1 LKCAAFAYARP
12 SELETAIDLL
22 AAHSD
27 GGQILAGGQSL
38 LPVMNFR
45 LSAPTVLID
54 INRIDELRGIEIVDH
69 GVRIGALARHFE
81 VAESEIV
88 RHELPLLREA
98 MEHVAHPAVRNRGT
112 FGGSIALAD
121 PAAEMPACAV
131 ALDATIVL
139 ASKAGRRLVPARKFF
154 QGLYSTD
161 RRSDEILTETIFP
174 RRANGD
180 RDAFAE
186 LSRRH
191 GDFAV
196 TGVSCH
202 AAMDGDR
209 IKELSLVVFGCE
221 AFPRIAEH
229 TRQAANGKVLSRE
242 LAAEVAAV
250 LKTDLQPIEDIHGDR
265 AVKLHFAEVLAR
277 RIIEQMAGA

>member
-1 LKCAAFAYARP
+1 MKCTAFAYARP

-22 AAHSD
+22 AEHSD

-54 INRIDELRGIEIVDH
+54 INRIDELKGIKIVDH

-98 MEHVAHPAVRNRGT
+98 MEHVAHPAIRNRGT

-139 ASKAGRRLVPARKFF
+139 ASKTGRRLVPARKFF

-161 RRSDEILTETIFP
+161 RRPDEILTETIFP
-174 RRANGD
+174 RRAIGD
-180 RDAFAE
+180 RNAFAE

-191 GDFAV
+191 GDFAIA
-196 TGVSCH
+196 GVSCH
-202 AAMDGDR
+202 TAMDGDR

-221 AFPRIAEH
+221 AFPRIAENA
-229 TRQAANGKVLSRE
+229 RQAANGKVISRE
-242 LAAEVAAV
+242 LAAEVAAA
-250 LKTDLQPIEDIHGDR
+250 LKTDLAPIEDMHGDR
-265 AVKLHFAEVLAR
+265 AVKLHLAQVLAR
-277 RIIEQMAGA
+277 RVVERMAGA

>member
-22 AAHSD
+22 AEHRD
-27 GGQILAGGQSL
+27 GGHVLAGGQSL

-54 INRIDELRGIEIVDH
+54 INRIDELKGIQITDH
-69 GVRIGALARHFE
+69 GIRIGALVRHAE
-81 VAESEIV
+81 VAASEIV
-88 RHELPLLREA
+88 RHELPLLHEA

-121 PAAEMPACAV
+121 PAGEMPACAV
-131 ALDATIVL
+131 ALDATIFL
-139 ASKAGRRLVPARKFF
+139 ASKMGRRLVPARKFF

-174 RRANGD
+174 RRANED
-180 RDAFAE
+180 RNAFAE

-191 GDFAV
+191 GDFAIA
-196 TGVSCH
+196 GVSCH

-209 IKELSLVVFGCE
+209 IKDLSLVVFGCE
-221 AFPRIAEH
+221 AYPRIAKFAC
-229 TRQAANGKVLSRE
+229 QAANGKEISSK
-242 LAAEVAAV
+242 LATEVAAA
-250 LKTDLQPIEDIHGDR
+250 LTKDLQPIEDIHGDR
-265 AVKLHFAEVLAR
+265 AVKLHLAQVLAQR
-277 RIIEQMAGA
+277 TIERMAGA